1 MGPPQVVLAS
11 MISQHVRDEIFSFL
25 VEDLNTFI
33 NTVDDVFYTSSPS
46 RRQAALDQLTEKQP
60 LSIKLCTKLFANG
73 RYTEVS
79 MRLYRLAKAFGKP
92 KLLIAQSA
100 SALPADIRKDF
111 VKAAIT
117 SYPGAIVQWRV
128 SPELFGGMR
137 LFLDGT
143 LLDETWNGTLRQL
156 MHSIQQRLYVS

>member
-1 MGPPQVVLAS
+1 

-117 SYPGAIVQWRV
+117 SYPGAIVQWADNQVPAERIFKV
-128 SPELFGGMR
+128 AKLTGIPIEQLRPDLFR
-137 LFLDGT
+137 D
-143 LLDETWNGTLRQL
+143 
-156 MHSIQQRLYVS
+156 SCP